1 MRSRRF
7 IALLI
12 VSALGLAAIVAA
24 ALGRPGGETS
34 FAGPHAVLPAPSST
48 TSAPARPA
56 PTLPG
61 FGATPAAASGGEV
74 LEAVRTLKR
83 FCDLVDD
90 GDRHAAGRLLAGPW
104 VWPRRELAPIARLRL
119 MSARVQEARVQG
131 DVVLL
136 ARVHARLRGPSPL
149 RDGVNTLFFTLGRD
163 RTTGGWLVTAV
174 TTSPQ
179 PERKGSP

>member
-34 FAGPHAVLPAPSST
+34 FAGAHAVLPTPPST
-48 TSAPARPA
+48 AGTPAEQAPA
-56 PTLPG
+56 LP
-61 FGATPAAASGGEV
+61 GATPAAASGGEV